1 MIPFKPLLQGVGKMT
16 ENRTYYFG
24 IHPDML
30 EPASLEYSSFG
41 AFWYVE
47 NNQRYIVG
55 YGFGAAQLA
64 VLAQFRA
71 FSAHLTCSDK
81 QILYDIYR
89 SIRNK
94 QQEQDWGTRKRL
106 PVMTAFK
113 NPWKNTPE
121 GWYVLRSRE
130 TFPLH
135 LSIVQKTKY
144 FVWLEHSAVCENEA
158 ELTACITRAEQT
170 HNLQRKVKGLDSSG
184 GIQS

>member
-24 IHPDML
+24 IHPDVL
-30 EPASLEYSSFG
+30 EPASLAYTSFG

-47 NNQRYIVG
+47 NNQRYG
-55 YGFGAAQLA
+55 
-64 VLAQFRA
+64 
-71 FSAHLTCSDK
+71 
-81 QILYDIYR
+81 ILIDIYR

-94 QQEQDWGTRKRL
+94 QQEQDWETRQRL

-113 NPWKNTPE
+113 KPWKNTPE

-144 FVWLEHSAVCENEA
+144 SVWLEHSAVCENEA
-158 ELTACITRAEQT
+158 ELTACITRAAQT
-170 HNLQRKVKGLDSSG
+170 HNLQLKFKGLDSSG
-184 GIQS
+184 GIQHD